1 VWICGEYAGE
11 LASSL
16 SAMSNIL
23 PPSLPR
29 SAPDRAVL
37 SVQAEA
43 KVFALYAARASEDWS
58 AEKHAE
64 AKNVVESV
72 RKGLAPFLSSRDID
86 IQERAFEFTQLLAFV
101 DADLAKHVPPSRTS
115 SGIPGVD
122 GGFESESKDGEPPYP
137 KSLFLFQPLFT
148 GHELNSVG
156 YRAQEAV
163 RIPEGLDLD
172 AEIVPRG
179 GFLEIE
185 EDAASEEEEAA
196 EREVD
201 LGTGGGAGM
210 DELRR
215 VLRDQERARR
225 GKKKKSEMTA
235 EERAERRKVSS
246 SNYTSS

>member
-1 VWICGEYAGE
+1 
-11 LASSL
+11 
-16 SAMSNIL
+16 
-23 PPSLPR
+23 
-29 SAPDRAVL
+29 
-37 SVQAEA
+37 
-43 KVFALYAARASEDWS
+43 
-58 AEKHAE
+58 
-64 AKNVVESV
+64 
-72 RKGLAPFLSSRDID
+72 
-86 IQERAFEFTQLLAFV
+86 
-101 DADLAKHVPPSRTS
+101 
-115 SGIPGVD
+115 
-122 GGFESESKDGEPPYP
+122 
-137 KSLFLFQPLFT
+137 
-148 GHELNSVG
+148 
-156 YRAQEAV
+156 V